1 MEGSCP
7 HHLHDGK
14 MVTVVGGKVVGERA
28 QDARTT
34 VEGCLWPKQQKY
46 GQRPKQVA
54 SFPSQRS
61 PSEWPHARVELTKVT
76 HVSLPRPRSRTSFK
90 TEYEASSLV
99 SFYCRG
105 IRSPFHI

>member
-34 VEGCLWPKQQKY
+34 VEGYLWPKQQKY

-54 SFPSQRS
+54 SFPSPAFPFRVASRQSRAHQS
-61 PSEWPHARVELTKVT
+61 HARVPAET
-76 HVSLPRPRSRTSFK
+76 SLQD
-90 TEYEASSLV
+90 L
-99 SFYCRG
+99 
-105 IRSPFHI
+105 I